1 MARRPP
7 TIRPRSCCALEP
19 DVSPSARRDAKKSL
33 GQHFLI
39 DPNLQQKIVNALE
52 PEDDDRVIELGPGQ
66 GALTRHLAERV
77 GKLVA
82 IELDDTLV
90 EGLRADFAD
99 RDHVVIHHGDALEQ
113 DMAGLA
119 GGEPYKVI
127 GNIPYG
133 ITSPLIFHLLAA
145 DPRPRR
151 IVLTIQ
157 KEVAE
162 RLVAQPG
169 GKDYGALTV
178 GVQAVARVETLF
190 RVSRGAFRPR
200 PAVDSQAVRITP
212 LRPPPLSRG
221 EEAAFRRLTRA
232 AFSRRRKQLQRV
244 LRQAPEYAL
253 SGPAA
258 EAVLRS
264 LDIDP
269 ATRPDALPVGDYL
282 RLAKALEQGG

>member
-1 MARRPP
+1 MRPP
-7 TIRPRSCCALEP
+7 PRRE
-19 DVSPSARRDAKKSL
+19 AKKSL

-39 DPNLQQKIVNALE
+39 DPNLQRKIVEALE
-52 PEDDDRVIELGPGQ
+52 PEADDRVIEIGPGQ
-66 GALTRHLAERV
+66 GALTRHLVERV
-77 GKLVA
+77 RRLIL
-82 IELDDTLV
+82 IELDDTLA
-90 EGLRADFAD
+90 EILRAEFAEHE
-99 RDHVVIHHGDALEQ
+99 HVEVRHGDALEQ
-113 DMAGLA
+113 DTTDLVGT
-119 GGEPYKVI
+119 GPYKVI

-145 DPRPRR
+145 RPRPLR
-151 IVLTIQ
+151 IVLTVQ

-162 RLVAQPG
+162 RLVAEPG

-200 PAVDSQAVRITP
+200 PSIDSTAVRIIP
-212 LRPPPLSRG
+212 LQPPPLSPGR
-221 EEAAFRRLTRA
+221 EEAFRRLTRA

-258 EAVLRS
+258 EALLRS
-264 LDIDP
+264 LAIDP
-269 ATRPDALPVGDYL
+269 ATRPDALSVADYL
-282 RLAKALEQGG
+282 RLAEALEGRG

>member
-1 MARRPP
+1 MSLPP
-7 TIRPRSCCALEP
+7 H
-19 DVSPSARRDAKKSL
+19 RDAKKSL

-39 DPNLQQKIVNALE
+39 DPNLQKKIVEALE
-52 PEDDDRVIELGPGQ
+52 PEGADRVIEIGPGQ
-66 GALTRHLAERV
+66 GALTQHLVERV
-77 GKLVA
+77 GTLVL
-82 IELDDTLV
+82 IELDDVLA
-90 EGLRADFAD
+90 EGLRSEFAG
-99 RDHVVIHHGDALEQ
+99 RDHVVVHHGDALEH
-113 DMAGLA
+113 DVADLA

-145 DPRPRR
+145 DPRPER
-151 IVLTIQ
+151 IVLTVQ
-157 KEVAE
+157 KEVAD
-162 RLVAQPG
+162 RLAAEPG

-190 RVSRGAFRPR
+190 RVARGAFRPR

-212 LRPPPLSRG
+212 LRPPPLGPS

-253 SGPAA
+253 TGPAA

-282 RLAKALEQGG
+282 RLAKALERRV